1 MMNETEDKAARRARA
16 VESQRAAT
24 YAKAQRGNVF
34 VRNRAALEK
43 WWREVNQNEKS
54 LYAFGPTSPPRV
66 WARRFSDWVWF
77 ERGVLA
83 TIVANCFTLAL
94 YRPLEERGSSWNS
107 SLETAEII
115 FTVVF
120 TIEFFTLVVARNF
133 VFGPKDAGV
142 YLRDGWRAL
151 DFAVVVG
158 GWVSLGMMAAGG
170 GGGGFTAVRSLRA
183 LRPLRTISGF
193 PSLRIFV
200 STTLASM
207 SMVLDVLMFLLVIL
221 IVLGTLGVQRFS
233 GKLSNRCAHANNL
246 QLVVDEIELPCS
258 NSSFGRAC
266 GGSQICIATS
276 MEGLDNNHSTF
287 NNIIGAMFILYR
299 VFTLRGWTDLMYR
312 VIDGTGD
319 RISALLYFGFA
330 MVVGAIFVS
339 SFMLAVVT
347 SKYQQTA
354 ILDEQM
360 ALDEANTPQTT
371 ETTPREAGKRQSSTR
386 NKKLTYKERLA
397 KMMERPVK
405 WMRSESFY
413 QPRLKR
419 IVKHRYVERIVMF
432 CIIFNTLILA
442 VRYRGMSQNAEAAF
456 IDLNYFFLSVFVL
469 ELVLKVLALGVLGY
483 IDDPYNRFDALI
495 VAAGLIELGFRDS
508 SIAVAR
514 AFRLL
519 RVLRATRLI
528 TQHKSMRRLI
538 DTTTQSFAIII
549 NFCGV
554 LLVFVFVF
562 TVLGMQLFGGQ
573 PEYWD
578 ERPNFNTFGD
588 SFMTIFEIL
597 TGSEWYQTMLVGMSG
612 SRGGSAALFF
622 ISWSFIGSFI
632 LLNLILAMI
641 VDTFS
646 RSIEVKEAEA
656 RRAAREER
664 ERQAKENE
672 RKRTM
677 EISALL
683 GAKAGAKSSKKSLS
697 STELKP
703 MGKKEIESHPDAK
716 GVVRRIGARK
726 QRAFAREVR
735 LIENW
740 LDVIGFDQDE
750 SDDDSGSDE
759 ETIEDI
765 SNKLATARNQLLD
778 ENAMDDGLPEG
789 KTTKSIRE
797 QTGNRVSAFVARGV
811 AVPMDERQIKSA
823 YRRWRIDSAAEGS
836 DSDEE
841 MHILT
846 GAKGDFD
853 AFRTMPTTGVNAQHD
868 RKALQEEALLQLK
881 RSLIDQSADGKNQ
894 EALKWASQMSKAPVK
909 SAVAR
914 MKPNEQRAIIAQR
927 SAEGHAIGS
936 YGKFRGEGMSRE
948 GAQALAEANVLS
960 HEVRSRKK
968 AVDTQER
975 PRHIGVESAPS
986 SPEPEVEAAPSVWR
1000 SKLKEKTK
1008 GERRKP
1014 ISEGLKS
1021 FTDAPGPGPVTESFN
1036 NDNASSTSPP
1046 QTDASNSALQGYIET
1061 MSRSTSHR
1069 TGTTDRHSNTLMPA
1083 IEHITMPGLLDIDYS
1098 LPRVVEDSHASKLRK
1113 VSGLPVRDVVVD
1125 ETKISDESHNMA
1137 TEDDEK
1143 WMYRKP
1149 PGEVCMKYKS
1159 LGFIKPGYTVR
1170 RLMLMLI
1177 RSKSFE
1183 MLMLFF
1189 ITLSCIQLAID
1200 APTVDPTSTLAA
1212 VIKAADVSLALIFL
1226 AEAIVKVIAMGFVMP
1241 PGSYLRSPA
1250 NCLDFVIVVIS
1261 LAVEALSASSLKFV
1275 RSFRLFRALRPLRL
1289 LSRLE
1294 SMRLIVVTL
1303 LRALPDLGTVF
1314 LSGLFQ
1320 FLIFAIFGSQLFSG
1334 KFDYCNDPTVDG
1346 RADCVGTFVNA
1357 DGAHLSRQWLHP
1369 PLNFDSTP
1377 NAMLSLFVVVTR
1389 DGWLDIAFRGMD
1401 SNAVDAQP
1409 SLNKSGWTSIY
1420 FLISIIVLSFVW
1432 ISTIVAVVCEHY
1444 KRASEL
1450 NGETRML
1457 TPEQQEWA
1465 EVLRIKRREAELRML
1480 EDDSSNAP
1488 RFFIRKA
1495 AFAAAYHP
1503 RFESFIIA
1511 CILLN
1516 AVFMASYHEGQSMWY
1531 SDTQRATNVFF
1542 AWVFLLEL
1550 TLKMIALFPRRFFAE
1565 SWNRFDFIIVVASIP
1580 DLAGADFLGTT
1591 VLRVIRLGRV
1601 LRLFKQA
1608 KGLRAVFDTCLNSVE
1623 SAFNV
1628 IFLIFM
1634 LMFVYAVLGMSLFG
1648 EYDTVESLRTGRV
1661 ENFRN
1666 FGSSLMVLL
1675 RVITRDEWKRIM
1687 IDTMKCE
1694 YDFDGVAANCTR
1706 IFVPAIYFTSFILM
1720 GAYFLLSLII
1730 AVILNKFTENA
1741 ANEGLLST
1749 ANIFV
1754 TIRRKLLLDMFT
1766 SKMKMKVQT
1775 LSQARAGPRRGGATR
1790 RRGK

>member
-549 NFCGV
+549 NFCGG

-1226 AEAIVKVIAMGFVMP
+1226 AEAIVKVIAMGFVMH

-1754 TIRRKLLLDMFT
+1754 TR
-1766 SKMKMKVQT
+1766 SKSVV
-1775 LSQARAGPRRGGATR
+1775 
-1790 RRGK
+1790 

>member
-1 MMNETEDKAARRARA
+1 MVNETEDKAARRARA

-1226 AEAIVKVIAMGFVMP
+1226 AEAIVKVIAMGFVMH

-1542 AWVFLLEL
+1542 AWIFLLEL

>member
-1 MMNETEDKAARRARA
+1 MVNETEDKTARRTRA

-120 TIEFFTLVVARNF
+120 TIEFVTLVVARNF

-233 GKLSNRCAHANNL
+233 GKLSNRCAHANNW
-246 QLVVDEIELPCS
+246 QLVMDEIELPCS

-266 GGSQICIATS
+266 GGSQICIATN

-371 ETTPREAGKRQSSTR
+371 ETTPREARKRQSSTR
-386 NKKLTYKERLA
+386 SKKLTYKERLS
-397 KMMERPVK
+397 KMIERPVK

-419 IVKHRYVERIVMF
+419 IVTHRYVERLVMF

-442 VRYRGMSQNAEAAF
+442 VRYRGMSQKAETAF

-483 IDDPYNRFDALI
+483 IADPYNRFDALI

-656 RRAAREER
+656 RWAAREEK

-672 RKRTM
+672 RKRNM

-683 GAKAGAKSSKKSLS
+683 GAKAGSKSSKKSLV

-716 GVVRRIGARK
+716 GVVRRIGVRK

-811 AVPMDERQIKSA
+811 SVPMDERQIKSA

-846 GAKGDFD
+846 AKGDFD
-853 AFRTMPTTGVNAQHD
+853 AFGTMPTTGANAQHD

-936 YGKFRGEGMSRE
+936 YGKLRGEGMTGE

-960 HEVRSRKK
+960 HELRSRKK
-968 AVDTQER
+968 AMGTPER
-975 PRHIGVESAPS
+975 SRHIGVESAPS

-1008 GERRKP
+1008 AKRRQP

-1021 FTDAPGPGPVTESFN
+1021 FTDAPRPGPVTESFN

-1061 MSRSTSHR
+1061 MSRSTLHR
-1069 TGTTDRHSNTLMPA
+1069 TGTTDRHSNTLIPA
-1083 IEHITMPGLLDIDYS
+1083 IEHIVMPGLLDVDYS

-1226 AEAIVKVIAMGFVMP
+1226 AEAIVKVIAMGFVMH

-1303 LRALPDLGTVF
+1303 VRALPDLGTVF

-1450 NGETRML
+1450 NGETPML

-1480 EDDSSNAP
+1480 EDDSSNVP

-1648 EYDTVESLRTGRV
+1648 DYETVESLRTGRV

-1706 IFVPAIYFTSFILM
+1706 IFVPAIYFTSFILV

-1749 ANIFV
+1749 ANIVV

-1775 LSQARAGPRRGGATR
+1775 LIQARAGLRRGGATR

>member
-1 MMNETEDKAARRARA
+1 MVNESEDKAARRARA

-94 YRPLEERGSSWNS
+94 YRPLEARGSSWNS

-120 TIEFFTLVVARNF
+120 TIEFLTLVVARNF

-158 GWVSLGMMAAGG
+158 GWVSLGMMTTGG

-233 GKLSNRCAHANNL
+233 GKLSNRCAHANSW
-246 QLVVDEIELPCS
+246 QLVMDEIELPCS

-266 GGSQICIATS
+266 GGSQICIATN

-360 ALDEANTPQTT
+360 ALNEANAPQTT
-371 ETTPREAGKRQSSTR
+371 ETTPREARNRQSSTR
-386 NKKLTYKERLA
+386 SKKLTYKERAA
-397 KMMERPVK
+397 KMMERPAK

-419 IVKHRYVERIVMF
+419 IVTHRYVERLVMF

-442 VRYRGMSQNAEAAF
+442 VRYRGMSQKAEKAF

-469 ELVLKVLALGVLGY
+469 ELVLKVLALGILGY

-528 TQHKSMRRLI
+528 TQHRSMRRLI
-538 DTTTQSFAIII
+538 DTTTQSFAIIV

-656 RRAAREER
+656 RRAALEEK

-683 GAKAGAKSSKKSLS
+683 GAKAGTKSSKKSMI
-697 STELKP
+697 STEFKL
-703 MGKKEIESHPDAK
+703 MGKKEIESHTDAK
-716 GVVRRIGARK
+716 GVVRRIRARK
-726 QRAFAREVR
+726 QRVFAREVK

-740 LDVIGFDQDE
+740 LDVIGFDQDA

-765 SNKLATARNQLLD
+765 SNKLASARKQLLD

-797 QTGNRVSAFVARGV
+797 QTSNRVSAFVARGV

-846 GAKGDFD
+846 AKGDFD
-853 AFRTMPTTGVNAQHD
+853 AFGTMPIGANSQHD
-868 RKALQEEALLQLK
+868 RAALQEEALLQLK

-894 EALKWASQMSKAPVK
+894 EALKWASQMSKAPAK

-936 YGKFRGEGMSRE
+936 YGKFRGGGMTRD
-948 GAQALAEANVLS
+948 GAQVLAEANVLS
-960 HEVRSRKK
+960 HELRSRKK
-968 AVDTQER
+968 AVSTLEDS
-975 PRHIGVESAPS
+975 RHSGVESVPS
-986 SPEPEVEAAPSVWR
+986 VSEPEVEAATSVWR
-1000 SKLKEKTK
+1000 SKLKERTI

-1021 FTDAPGPGPVTESFN
+1021 FTDAPRPGPVTESFN
-1036 NDNASSTSPP
+1036 NDNGSSTSPP
-1046 QTDASNSALQGYIET
+1046 QADASTSALQGYIET
-1061 MSRSTSHR
+1061 MSRSTSQR
-1069 TGTTDRHSNTLMPA
+1069 TGTTNRNSNTLMPA
-1083 IEHITMPGLLDIDYS
+1083 IEHIVMPGLLDVDYS
-1098 LPRVVEDSHASKLRK
+1098 LPRLVEDSHASKLRK
-1113 VSGLPVRDVVVD
+1113 ANGLPVRDVVVD
-1125 ETKISDESHNMA
+1125 ETKISDKSHNMV
-1137 TEDDEK
+1137 TEDEEK
-1143 WMYRKP
+1143 WIHRKP
-1149 PGEVCMKYKS
+1149 LGEVCMNFNS
-1159 LGFIKPGYTVR
+1159 LGFIKPGYTIR
-1170 RLMLMLI
+1170 RLMLMLT

-1212 VIKAADVSLALIFL
+1212 VLKAADVSLALIFL
-1226 AEAIVKVIAMGFVMP
+1226 AEAIVKVIAMGLIMH

-1261 LAVEALSASSLKFV
+1261 LAAEALSASSLKFV

-1294 SMRLIVVTL
+1294 SMRLIVATL
-1303 LRALPDLGTVF
+1303 LHALPDLGTVF

-1320 FLIFAIFGSQLFSG
+1320 FLIFAIFGSQLFAG
-1334 KFDYCNDPTVDG
+1334 KFDFCNDPAVDD
-1346 RADCVGTFVNA
+1346 RATCVGTFVNA

-1377 NAMLSLFVVVTR
+1377 NAMLSLFVIVTR

-1409 SLNKSGWTSIY
+1409 SINKSGWTSIY
-1420 FLISIIVLSFVW
+1420 FLISIVVLSFIW
-1432 ISTIVAVVCEHY
+1432 LSTIVAVVCEHY
-1444 KRASEL
+1444 KRASKL
-1450 NGETRML
+1450 NGETHML

-1480 EDDSSNAP
+1480 DDDATNAP
-1488 RFFIRKA
+1488 RFFLRKA
-1495 AFAAAYHP
+1495 AFVAAYHP

-1531 SDTQRATNVFF
+1531 SDTQRAANVFF
-1542 AWVFLLEL
+1542 AWIFLLEL

-1565 SWNRFDFIIVVASIP
+1565 SWNRFDFIIVMASIP

-1648 EYDTVESLRTGRV
+1648 DYETVESLRTGRV
-1661 ENFRN
+1661 ENFRS

-1694 YDFDGVAANCTR
+1694 YNLDGVAANCTR
-1706 IFVPAIYFTSFILM
+1706 VFVPAIYFTSFILI

-1775 LSQARAGPRRGGATR
+1775 LSQPRADPRRGGATR

>member
-1 MMNETEDKAARRARA
+1 MVNESEDKAARRARA

-94 YRPLEERGSSWNS
+94 YRPLEARGSSWNS

-120 TIEFFTLVVARNF
+120 TIEFLTLVVARNF

-158 GWVSLGMMAAGG
+158 GWVSLGMMTTGG

-233 GKLSNRCAHANNL
+233 GKLSNRCAHANSW
-246 QLVVDEIELPCS
+246 QLVMDEIELPCS

-266 GGSQICIATS
+266 GGSQICIATN

-360 ALDEANTPQTT
+360 ALNEANAPQTT
-371 ETTPREAGKRQSSTR
+371 ETTPREARNRQSSTR
-386 NKKLTYKERLA
+386 SKKLTYKERAA
-397 KMMERPVK
+397 KMMERPAK

-419 IVKHRYVERIVMF
+419 IVTHRYVERLVMF

-442 VRYRGMSQNAEAAF
+442 VRYRGMSQKAEKAF

-469 ELVLKVLALGVLGY
+469 ELVLKVLALGILGY

-528 TQHKSMRRLI
+528 TQHRSMRRLI
-538 DTTTQSFAIII
+538 DTTTQSFAIIV

-656 RRAAREER
+656 RRAALEEK

-683 GAKAGAKSSKKSLS
+683 GAKAGTKSSKKSMI
-697 STELKP
+697 STEFKL
-703 MGKKEIESHPDAK
+703 MGKKEIESHADAK
-716 GVVRRIGARK
+716 GVVRRIRARK
-726 QRAFAREVR
+726 QRVFAREVK

-740 LDVIGFDQDE
+740 LDVIGFDQDA

-765 SNKLATARNQLLD
+765 SNKLASARKQLLD

-797 QTGNRVSAFVARGV
+797 QTSNRVSAFVARGV

-846 GAKGDFD
+846 AKGDFD
-853 AFRTMPTTGVNAQHD
+853 AFGTMPIGANSQHD
-868 RKALQEEALLQLK
+868 RAALQEEALLQLK

-894 EALKWASQMSKAPVK
+894 EALKWASQMSKAPAK

-936 YGKFRGEGMSRE
+936 YGKFRGGGMTRD
-948 GAQALAEANVLS
+948 GAQVLAEANVLS
-960 HEVRSRKK
+960 HELRSRKK
-968 AVDTQER
+968 AVSTLEDS
-975 PRHIGVESAPS
+975 RHSGVESVPS
-986 SPEPEVEAAPSVWR
+986 VSEPEVEAATSVWR
-1000 SKLKEKTK
+1000 SKLKERTI

-1021 FTDAPGPGPVTESFN
+1021 FTDAPRPGPVTESFN
-1036 NDNASSTSPP
+1036 NDNGSSTSPP
-1046 QTDASNSALQGYIET
+1046 QADASTSALQGYIET
-1061 MSRSTSHR
+1061 MSRSTSQR
-1069 TGTTDRHSNTLMPA
+1069 TGTTNRNSNTLMPA
-1083 IEHITMPGLLDIDYS
+1083 IEHIVMPGLLDVDYS
-1098 LPRVVEDSHASKLRK
+1098 LPRLVEDSHASKLRK
-1113 VSGLPVRDVVVD
+1113 ANGLPVRDVVVD
-1125 ETKISDESHNMA
+1125 ETKISDKSHNMV
-1137 TEDDEK
+1137 TEDEEK
-1143 WMYRKP
+1143 WIHRKP
-1149 PGEVCMKYKS
+1149 LGEVCMNFNS
-1159 LGFIKPGYTVR
+1159 LGFIKPGYTIR
-1170 RLMLMLI
+1170 RLMLMLT

-1212 VIKAADVSLALIFL
+1212 VLKAADVSLALIFL
-1226 AEAIVKVIAMGFVMP
+1226 AEAIVKVIAMGLIMH

-1261 LAVEALSASSLKFV
+1261 LAAEALSASSLKFV

-1294 SMRLIVVTL
+1294 SMRLIVATL
-1303 LRALPDLGTVF
+1303 LHALPDLGTVF

-1320 FLIFAIFGSQLFSG
+1320 FLIFAIFGSQLFAG
-1334 KFDYCNDPTVDG
+1334 KFDFCNDPAVDD
-1346 RADCVGTFVNA
+1346 RATCVGTFVNA

-1409 SLNKSGWTSIY
+1409 SINKSGWTSIY
-1420 FLISIIVLSFVW
+1420 FLISIVVLSFIW
-1432 ISTIVAVVCEHY
+1432 LSTIVAVVCEHY
-1444 KRASEL
+1444 KRASKL
-1450 NGETRML
+1450 NGETHML

-1480 EDDSSNAP
+1480 DDDATNAP
-1488 RFFIRKA
+1488 RFFLRKA
-1495 AFAAAYHP
+1495 AFVAAYHP

-1531 SDTQRATNVFF
+1531 SDTQRAANVFF
-1542 AWVFLLEL
+1542 AWIFLLEL

-1565 SWNRFDFIIVVASIP
+1565 SWNRFDFIIVMASIP

-1648 EYDTVESLRTGRV
+1648 DYETVESLRTGRV
-1661 ENFRN
+1661 ENFRS

-1694 YDFDGVAANCTR
+1694 YNLDGVAANCTR
-1706 IFVPAIYFTSFILM
+1706 VFVPAIYFTSFILI

-1775 LSQARAGPRRGGATR
+1775 LSQPRADPRRGGATR

>member
-1 MMNETEDKAARRARA
+1 MVNETEDKAARRARA
-16 VESQRAAT
+16 VEAQRAAT

-43 WWREVNQNEKS
+43 WWREMNQNEKS

-233 GKLSNRCAHANNL
+233 GKLSNRCAHANNW
-246 QLVVDEIELPCS
+246 QLVMDEIELPCS

-360 ALDEANTPQTT
+360 ALDEANIPQTT
-371 ETTPREAGKRQSSTR
+371 ETTPREARKRQSSTR
-386 NKKLTYKERLA
+386 SKKLTYKERLA

-419 IVKHRYVERIVMF
+419 IVTHRYVERLVMF

-442 VRYRGMSQNAEAAF
+442 VRYRGMSQKAEAAF

-483 IDDPYNRFDALI
+483 IDDPYNRFDAFI
-495 VAAGLIELGFRDS
+495 VVAGLIELGFRDS

-528 TQHKSMRRLI
+528 TQQKSMRRLI

-656 RRAAREER
+656 RRAAREEK

-683 GAKAGAKSSKKSLS
+683 GAKAGAKTSTKSLV

-740 LDVIGFDQDE
+740 LDIIGFDQDE
-750 SDDDSGSDE
+750 SDDYSGSDE
-759 ETIEDI
+759 ETIDDI

-846 GAKGDFD
+846 AKGDFD
-853 AFRTMPTTGVNAQHD
+853 AFGTMPTTGVNAQHD

-927 SAEGHAIGS
+927 YAEGHAIGS
-936 YGKFRGEGMSRE
+936 YGKFRGESMADE
-948 GAQALAEANVLS
+948 GAQALAEANAIS
-960 HEVRSRKK
+960 HELRSRKK
-968 AVDTQER
+968 AVDTPER

-1000 SKLKEKTK
+1000 SKLKDKTK

-1021 FTDAPGPGPVTESFN
+1021 FTDAPMPGPVTESFN

-1083 IEHITMPGLLDIDYS
+1083 IEHIIMPGLLDVDYS

-1125 ETKISDESHNMA
+1125 ETKISDESHNTA

-1200 APTVDPTSTLAA
+1200 APTVDPTSILAA

-1226 AEAIVKVIAMGFVMP
+1226 AEAIVKVIAMGFFMH

-1294 SMRLIVVTL
+1294 SMRLIIVTL
-1303 LRALPDLGTVF
+1303 LHALPDLGMVF

-1457 TPEQQEWA
+1457 TPEQQEWV

-1531 SDTQRATNVFF
+1531 SDTQRTTNVFF

-1634 LMFVYAVLGMSLFG
+1634 LMFVYAVLGMNLFG
-1648 EYDTVESLRTGRV
+1648 DYETLESLRTGRV

-1706 IFVPAIYFTSFILM
+1706 IFIPAIYFTSFILM

-1775 LSQARAGPRRGGATR
+1775 LRQARAGPRRGGATR

>member
-1 MMNETEDKAARRARA
+1 MVNETEDKTARRTRA

-120 TIEFFTLVVARNF
+120 TIEFVTLVVARNF

-233 GKLSNRCAHANNL
+233 GKLSNRCAHANNW
-246 QLVVDEIELPCS
+246 QLVMDEIELPCS

-266 GGSQICIATS
+266 GGSQICIATN

-371 ETTPREAGKRQSSTR
+371 ETTPREARKRQSSTR
-386 NKKLTYKERLA
+386 SKKLTYKERLS
-397 KMMERPVK
+397 KMIERPVK

-419 IVKHRYVERIVMF
+419 IVTHRYVERIVMF

-442 VRYRGMSQNAEAAF
+442 VRYRGMSQKAETAF

-656 RRAAREER
+656 RWAAREEK

-672 RKRTM
+672 RKRNM

-683 GAKAGAKSSKKSLS
+683 GAKAGSKSSKKSLV

-716 GVVRRIGARK
+716 GVVRRIGVRK

-811 AVPMDERQIKSA
+811 SVPMDERQIKSA

-846 GAKGDFD
+846 AKGDFD
-853 AFRTMPTTGVNAQHD
+853 AFGTMPTTGANAQHD

-936 YGKFRGEGMSRE
+936 YGKLRGEGMTGE

-960 HEVRSRKK
+960 HELRSRKK
-968 AVDTQER
+968 AMGTPER
-975 PRHIGVESAPS
+975 SRHIGVESAPS

-1008 GERRKP
+1008 AKRRQP

-1021 FTDAPGPGPVTESFN
+1021 FTDAPRPGPVTESFN

-1061 MSRSTSHR
+1061 MSRSTLHR
-1069 TGTTDRHSNTLMPA
+1069 TGTTDRHSNTLIPA
-1083 IEHITMPGLLDIDYS
+1083 IEHIVMPGLLDVDYS

-1226 AEAIVKVIAMGFVMP
+1226 AEAIVKVIAMGFVMH

-1450 NGETRML
+1450 NGETPML

-1480 EDDSSNAP
+1480 EDDSSNVP

-1648 EYDTVESLRTGRV
+1648 DYETVESLRTGRV

-1706 IFVPAIYFTSFILM
+1706 IFVPAIYFTSFILV

-1775 LSQARAGPRRGGATR
+1775 LSQARAGLRRGGATR